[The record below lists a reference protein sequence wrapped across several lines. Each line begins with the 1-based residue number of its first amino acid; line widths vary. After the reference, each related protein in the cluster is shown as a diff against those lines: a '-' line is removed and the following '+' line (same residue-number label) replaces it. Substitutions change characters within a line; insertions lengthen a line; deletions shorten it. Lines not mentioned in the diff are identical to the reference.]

1 MMQRRRAPSNNGLV
15 GTQKRPR
22 FERFAA
28 AMEHARATDAPELGL
43 YDDEAAANGDGRT
56 AYGDQPT
63 LYGDQPAA
71 YGDQPTGGYDE
82 EAAAYYDHPVAYDD
96 PPAAY
101 DDPPAAFSSPVPRP
115 ALRPV
120 APRSRRSRA
129 RAALRWV
136 GIGSCVLVVCV
147 LIAGWL
153 AWPES
158 ARLVGR
164 WLAVVQSG
172 ETTQAQTVTPAPL
185 PAPKPA
191 ADG

>member
-1 MMQRRRAPSNNGLV
+1 
-15 GTQKRPR
+15 
-22 FERFAA
+22 
-28 AMEHARATDAPELGL
+28 MEHARATDAPELGL

-56 AYGDQPT
+56 ANGDGRTAYGDPPT

-71 YGDQPTGGYDE
+71 YGAPVYGDQPAAYHDQPTGYEE
-82 EAAAYYDHPVAYDD
+82 EAAAYYDRPV
-96 PPAAY
+96 AY

-120 APRSRRSRA
+120 APRSRRGRA

-164 WLAVVQSG
+164 WLAVVQNG
-172 ETTQAQTVTPAPL
+172 ETTQAQTMIPAPL